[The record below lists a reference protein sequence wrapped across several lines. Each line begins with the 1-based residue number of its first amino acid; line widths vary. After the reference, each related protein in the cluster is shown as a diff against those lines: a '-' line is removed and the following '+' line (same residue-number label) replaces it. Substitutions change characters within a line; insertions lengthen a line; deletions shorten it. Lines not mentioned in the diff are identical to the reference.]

1 MPGSLMLPGGT
12 HQYSTNQLRWLLHPQ
27 HLQYRFQIPV
37 EFAEQV
43 HSVSHLH
50 ISEAAKILKDQVS
63 TPTSHPSCIS
73 LAQLCQACSLHS
85 HLSCEH
91 QKASGRNRM
100 LSSSQDKG
108 QGAYVPAWGKSM
120 LIHNLNHVRDRQKL
134 VGGGCRFTKPLE
146 HRAHPSCNYQLRDLH
161 VSLSW
166 QRTKQAKG
174 LLTTC
179 HNLLPTFPFVRR
191 PRTLEARHISLSV
204 IPTGNSLHQAG

>member
-27 HLQYRFQIPV
+27 HLQYRFQILV

-120 LIHNLNHVRDRQKL
+120 LIHNLNHVRDRQML
-134 VGGGCRFTKPLE
+134 VGGGCRLTKSGTPGPPKL
-146 HRAHPSCNYQLRDLH
+146 QLPAESLH
-161 VSLSW
+161 VSVSW
-166 QRTKQAKG
+166 QRTRQAQR

-179 HNLLPTFPFVRR
+179 HNLLPTFPFVKR
-191 PRTLEARHISLSV
+191 PRTLGARHISLSV
-204 IPTGNSLHQAG
+204 IPTGNNLRQAG